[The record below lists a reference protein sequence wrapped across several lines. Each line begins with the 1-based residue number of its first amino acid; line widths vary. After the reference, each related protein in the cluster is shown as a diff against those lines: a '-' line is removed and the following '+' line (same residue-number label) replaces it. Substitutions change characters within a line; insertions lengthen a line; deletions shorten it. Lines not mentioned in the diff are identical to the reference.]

1 MSYPLIRACTEGL
14 PLLLQ
19 CIYIQD
25 KDGRYLHIND
35 SLEGF
40 GFRKVGAQPDSNCIF
55 GTEWFTP
62 PNIYGIYS
70 TTGGACAWFTT
81 IDGSCVSISRN
92 YKFWQVSVIDTS
104 RNDVYLAMV
113 INNGHHFFNNELNSD
128 GTFQRSTNITYKSR
142 FQITEAVL
150 KTEITDIKYDLDN
163 AVIDTDVPP
172 TIALRTMV
180 KNDSD
185 DTGSQ
190 TLAFSYAHCKTGT
203 WSDTRGLTIGTQ
215 TSFKAD
221 VPLLVEGKVT
231 L

>member
-1 MSYPLIRACTEGL
+1 MSYPLIRTCTEGL
-14 PLLLQ
+14 PPLPKY
-19 CIYIQD
+19 IYIQD
-25 KDGRYLHIND
+25 RDGRYLHTD
-35 SLEGF
+35 SSYGGF
-40 GFRKVGAQPDSNCIF
+40 GFCKVGAQPDSNCIF
-55 GTEWFTP
+55 KAYYYT
-62 PNIYGIYS
+62 NCYGICS
-70 TTGGACAWFTT
+70 TKNTPWFST
-81 IDGSCVSISRN
+81 IDGSYVSISNQYNHWR
-92 YKFWQVSVIDTS
+92 VSVIHTS
-104 RNDVYLAMV
+104 GNDVYLSMV
-113 INNGHHFFNNELNSD
+113 INNVHHFLNNELNSN
-128 GTFQRSTNITYKSR
+128 GTLQSATNITYKSR

-185 DTGSQ
+185 DTVSQ